1 MLLNQINFNRF
12 NHHHHDQVP
21 ESKCPAKLFVHLEQA
36 GHLAL
41 RPGRQCEERHQQ
53 VRQVKSKEVK
63 EKSREAMSGLVPKPV
78 AAAEGEEVTAF
89 EMQVQRINDNTNT
102 ITMAIP
108 MPIP

>member
-1 MLLNQINFNRF
+1 MQK
-12 NHHHHDQVP
+12 
-21 ESKCPAKLFVHLEQA
+21 SKRPAKLLVHLEQA
-36 GHLAL
+36 GHLVV
-41 RPGRQCEERHQQ
+41 RPGGQCEERHQQ

-89 EMQVQRINDNTNT
+89 EMQVQRINDNTIT

-108 MPIP
+108 MPIF